1 MAVCYCIYLYSGGLK
16 SKEIYVSKPVKKSS
30 LLIVLYLITVV
41 TLHVFGPDYA
51 NELGIVLYEPETISY
66 GF

>member
-1 MAVCYCIYLYSGGLK
+1 MIITINKLK
-16 SKEIYVSKPVKKSS
+16 GFKNDKISTVKKSS
-30 LLIVLYLITVV
+30 ILIVLYLITVV

-51 NELGIVLYEPETISY
+51 NELGIVLYDQETISY